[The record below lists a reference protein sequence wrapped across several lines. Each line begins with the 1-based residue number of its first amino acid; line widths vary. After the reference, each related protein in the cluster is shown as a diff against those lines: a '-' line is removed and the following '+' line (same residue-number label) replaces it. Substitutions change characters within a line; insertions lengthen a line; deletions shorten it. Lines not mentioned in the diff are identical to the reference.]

1 MDHPY
6 MHDLDAYPM
15 PDWAELVLMRL
26 ANPRAL
32 SIEVD
37 AARIGAPVLRQ
48 LLPDSAPG
56 GFSAIRMSGLG
67 KCIRAIHYDV
77 LGYPNSGRKIDGRT
91 RATFAMG
98 DMAEQ
103 LLMVT
108 LAEVVQDEMI
118 DGHGWYLKDFA
129 SGEGQGK
136 VTLEC
141 GKYTIPGH
149 PDGMLLNSDI
159 VEKVVVECKSAS
171 SYSFASWRKSMKEGK
186 TPWTPAES
194 YWWQIQGYMHATGAA
209 YGYVLALCKDSGAIM
224 GFYVNREPDFMNMLK
239 GHLGQLDWFSG
250 SGEDPPRTLADGTK
264 LGPVRKLSKRT
275 GKPLKG
281 DGMLAWQC
289 RYCSHFRRCWG
300 AALRE
305 GVVTDYRGMPS
316 LGLFIQSDDTD
327 ADR

>member
-1 MDHPY
+1 MYDD
-6 MHDLDAYPM
+6 MNAYPL
-15 PDWAELVLMRL
+15 PDWATLVLERL
-26 ANPRAL
+26 AHPRPMTVD
-32 SIEVD
+32 ID
-37 AARIGAPVLRQ
+37 AARVGAPVLRQ
-48 LLPDSAPG
+48 LEPDSAPG

-67 KCIRAIHYDV
+67 KCIRSIHYDV
-77 LGYPNSGRKIDGRT
+77 MGYENTGRKIDGRT

-118 DGHGWYLKDFA
+118 GGHGWYLDDFA
-129 SGEGQGK
+129 SGGGQGK

-141 GKYTIPGH
+141 GGHAIPGH
-149 PDGMLLNSDI
+149 PDGMLECSDI
-159 VEKVVVECKSAS
+159 IDKVVVECKSAS
-171 SYSFASWRKSMKEGK
+171 SYSFATWRKSMKEGVC
-186 TPWTPAES
+186 PWTPAES
-194 YWWQIQGYMHATGAA
+194 YWWQIQGYMHATGAQ

-224 GFYVNREPDFMNMLK
+224 GFYVNRNEDFLNMLEH
-239 GHLGQLDWFSG
+239 HLSKMDQRDAGA
-250 SGEDPPRTLADGTK
+250 EPPRELADGTE

-305 GVVTDYRGMPS
+305 DVVTDYRGMPS
-316 LGLFIQSDDTD
+316 LGLFIQSDDAD